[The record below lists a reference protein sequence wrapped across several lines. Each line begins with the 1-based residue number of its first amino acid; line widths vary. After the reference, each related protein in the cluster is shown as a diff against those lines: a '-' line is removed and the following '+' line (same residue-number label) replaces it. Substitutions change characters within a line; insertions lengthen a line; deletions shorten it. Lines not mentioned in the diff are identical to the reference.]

1 MIELIRAGAIGN
13 LRPLLINPVFARQL
27 KCAIFTVMAF
37 TANLST
43 LPTAQRALW
52 LELEATPDN
61 FTLYGGTALAL
72 YLGHRTSV
80 DFDFFSNASFDPDH
94 LAQNVAY
101 LKDAE
106 RIQVAPNTLTCRVDR
121 GGPVLVSFFGD
132 LNLGQVAGREQ
143 VEGMKL
149 YVAALLD
156 IAGTKAA
163 VVQNRAEVKDYLDI
177 DALLRHGIDLPTILA
192 AGAVVYGRQFNPL
205 VTLKALS
212 YFDDLPGLSHDVR
225 NRLAAAVAA
234 VDVTQL
240 PTLTAHATRR
250 GE

>member
-1 MIELIRAGAIGN
+1 
-13 LRPLLINPVFARQL
+13 
-27 KCAIFTVMAF
+27 MAF
-37 TANLST
+37 TPNLST

-52 LELEATPDN
+52 RELEATPDH

-80 DFDFFSNASFDPDH
+80 DFDFFSNATFDPDD
-94 LAQNVAY
+94 LAKNVPY

-106 RIQVAPNTLTCRVDR
+106 RIQVAPNTLSCRVDR
-121 GGPVLVSFFGD
+121 DGPVLVSFFGD
-132 LNLGQVAGREQ
+132 LNLGQAGGREQ

-163 VVQNRAEVKDYLDI
+163 VVQKRAEVKDYLDI

-205 VTLKALS
+205 VTVKALS
-212 YFDDLPGLSHDVR
+212 YFDDLPGLPAEVR
-225 NRLAAAVAA
+225 TRLTAA
-234 VDVTQL
+234 VDVTRL
-240 PTLTAHATRR
+240 PALTAYSKRR
-250 GE
+250 GD

>member
-1 MIELIRAGAIGN
+1 
-13 LRPLLINPVFARQL
+13 
-27 KCAIFTVMAF
+27 MAF
-37 TANLST
+37 TPNLST

-52 LELEATPDN
+52 RELEATPDH

-80 DFDFFSNASFDPDH
+80 DFDFFSNATFDPDD
-94 LAQNVAY
+94 LAKHVPY

-106 RIQVAPNTLTCRVDR
+106 RIQVAPNTLSCRVDR
-121 GGPVLVSFFGD
+121 DGPVLVSFFGD
-132 LNLGQVAGREQ
+132 LNLGQVGGREQ

-163 VVQNRAEVKDYLDI
+163 VVQKRAEVKDYLDF

-205 VTLKALS
+205 VTVKALS
-212 YFDDLPGLSHDVR
+212 YFDDLPGLPADVR
-225 NRLAAAVAA
+225 TRLTAAVAA
-234 VDVTQL
+234 VDVTRL
-240 PTLTAHATRR
+240 PALTAYSKRR
-250 GE
+250 GD

>member
-1 MIELIRAGAIGN
+1 
-13 LRPLLINPVFARQL
+13 
-27 KCAIFTVMAF
+27 MAV
-37 TANLST
+37 TPNLST

-52 LELEATPDN
+52 LELEATPDH

-80 DFDFFSNASFDPDH
+80 DFDFFSNATFDPDD
-94 LAQNVAY
+94 LAKNVPY
-101 LKDAE
+101 LKNAE
-106 RIQVAPNTLTCRVDR
+106 RIQVAPNTLSCRVDR
-121 GGPVLVSFFGD
+121 DGPVLVSFFGD
-132 LNLGQVAGREQ
+132 LNLGQVGGREQ

-163 VVQNRAEVKDYLDI
+163 VVQKRAEVKDYLDI

-205 VTLKALS
+205 VTVKALS
-212 YFDDLPGLSHDVR
+212 YFDDLPGLPADVR
-225 NRLAAAVAA
+225 TRLTAAVAA
-234 VDVTQL
+234 VDVTRL
-240 PTLTAHATRR
+240 PALTAYSKRR
-250 GE
+250 GD

>member
-1 MIELIRAGAIGN
+1 
-13 LRPLLINPVFARQL
+13 
-27 KCAIFTVMAF
+27 MAF
-37 TANLST
+37 TPNLST

-52 LELEATPDN
+52 RELEATPDH

-80 DFDFFSNASFDPDH
+80 DFDFFSNATFDPDD
-94 LAQNVAY
+94 LAKNVPY
-101 LKDAE
+101 LKNAE
-106 RIQVAPNTLTCRVDR
+106 RIQVAPNTLSCRVDR
-121 GGPVLVSFFGD
+121 DGPVLVLFFGD
-132 LNLGQVAGREQ
+132 LNLGQVGGREQ

-163 VVQNRAEVKDYLDI
+163 VVQKRAEVKDYLDI

-205 VTLKALS
+205 VTVKALS
-212 YFDDLPGLSHDVR
+212 YFDDLPGLPTEVR
-225 NRLAAAVAA
+225 RRLAAAVAA
-234 VDVTQL
+234 VDLTKL
-240 PTLTAHATRR
+240 PVLTPYASRR
-250 GE
+250 E

>member
-1 MIELIRAGAIGN
+1 
-13 LRPLLINPVFARQL
+13 
-27 KCAIFTVMAF
+27 MAF
-37 TANLST
+37 TPNLST

-52 LELEATPDN
+52 RELEATPDH

-80 DFDFFSNASFDPDH
+80 DFDFFSNATFDPDD
-94 LAQNVAY
+94 LAKNVPY
-101 LKDAE
+101 LKNAE
-106 RIQVAPNTLTCRVDR
+106 RIQVAPNTLSCRVDR
-121 GGPVLVSFFGD
+121 DGPVLVSFFGD
-132 LNLGQVAGREQ
+132 LNLGQVGGRER

-163 VVQNRAEVKDYLDI
+163 VVQKRAEVKDYLDI

-205 VTLKALS
+205 VTVKALS
-212 YFDDLPGLSHDVR
+212 YFDDLPGLPAEVR
-225 NRLAAAVAA
+225 TRLTAAVAA
-234 VDVTQL
+234 VDVTRL
-240 PTLTAHATRR
+240 PALTAYSKRR
-250 GE
+250 GD

>member
-1 MIELIRAGAIGN
+1 MGIGMASTHPTRLID
-13 LRPLLINPVFARQL
+13 PDFARQL
-27 KCAIFTVMAF
+27 KCAILPVMVFTP
-37 TANLST
+37 NLST

-52 LELEATPDN
+52 LELDATPDN

-80 DFDFFSNASFDPDH
+80 DFDFFSNASFDPDD
-94 LAQNVAY
+94 LTQNVAY

-106 RIQVAPNTLTCRVDR
+106 RLQVAPNTLTCRVDR

-132 LNLGQVAGREQ
+132 LNLGQVAAREQ
-143 VEGMKL
+143 LAGMTL
-149 YVAALLD
+149 YVASLLD

-163 VVQNRAEVKDYLDI
+163 VVQKRAEVKDYLDI
-177 DALLRHGIDLPTILA
+177 DAMLRHGIDLPTILA

-205 VTLKALS
+205 VSVKALS
-212 YFDDLPGLSHDVR
+212 YFDDLPGLPSEVR
-225 NRLAAAVAA
+225 TRLAAAVAA
-234 VDVTQL
+234 VDVTEL
-240 PTLTAHATRR
+240 PTLTAYTKRR